1 MLLMGS
7 CGSQP
12 PQRTPPNVLIIS
24 LDDMNDWIGPMG
36 GHPQAR
42 TPHLDAF
49 AKSAL
54 TFRRAYTASP
64 SCNPSRTAMFSG
76 KAPWVTGLYNNP
88 QTWRHVVGDELM
100 MPEYFRNAGYWVAG
114 AGKIYHGNMP
124 DPRGGMTTFLR
135 SSSTCRTTGC
145 PFVMSRLGRPGLP

>member
-1 MLLMGS
+1 MNRTAVLADIRRRSPLLAACGILFLSS
-7 CGSQP
+7 CSSQP
-12 PQRTPPNVLIIS
+12 SRRSQSPEPQGRPNILIIS

-54 TFRRAYTASP
+54 TFRRAYTPSP
-64 SCNPSRTAMFSG
+64 SCNPARTALFSG

-100 MPEYFRNAGYWVAG
+100 IIA
-114 AGKIYHGNMP
+114 HH
-124 DPRGGMTTFLR
+124 
-135 SSSTCRTTGC
+135 CR
-145 PFVMSRLGRPGLP
+145 